1 MWFRAIALM
10 CQKLVIGM
18 ATWGFDGELKLL
30 KWFWPFGCQ
39 EIQHFD
45 VP

>member
-18 ATWGFDGELKLL
+18 ATWGLMAN
-30 KWFWPFGCQ
+30 
-39 EIQHFD
+39 
-45 VP
+45 